1 MPPCTINRNIQL
13 IKQVVR
19 KEASGADFHTT
30 AALKTII
37 GQQGRLWR
45 HQQDTRVRHR

>member
-1 MPPCTINRNIQL
+1 MPPCTINRTVQL
-13 IKQVVR
+13 IKYVVR

-45 HQQDTRVRHR
+45 QR